1 MKTLMTKKKQMIDS
15 EQKNKLEFFLSQ
27 EIQHIANEFEEFKKL
42 TFDSQVSSWS
52 FASNIQYVVA
62 NNSKFWCDC
71 VSYANYK
78 FFILGHAIER
88 Q

>member
-42 TFDSQVSSWS
+42 TFDSQVSS
-52 FASNIQYVVA
+52 
-62 NNSKFWCDC
+62 
-71 VSYANYK
+71 
-78 FFILGHAIER
+78 
-88 Q
+88 